1 MRSSCRL
8 LLATA
13 LLLLF
18 SVAAAEGEPA
28 FFLVASPRIVDPNFR
43 ETVVLIIQHTP
54 MVSRGVI
61 INRPLET
68 PLSRLAPGDEA
79 FEHATEHVYFGGPVA
94 LPSLSFVFRAKE
106 RAKGSVHV
114 MDDLYIGDDP
124 SLLKDVMNREG
135 AAGRVR
141 VYAGHAGWGPGQLQ
155 SEIEEGGWFATRATP
170 EFVFHDNPAN
180 VWSELVK
187 KASQRSVNASS
198 RRGALAAHS
207 STRQCFSEE

>member
-1 MRSSCRL
+1 MRSRSDW
-8 LLATA
+8 LLAPA
-13 LLLLF
+13 LLLL
-18 SVAAAEGEPA
+18 SVVAAAADEPA

-43 ETVVLIIQHTP
+43 ETVVLVIQHTP

-68 PLSRLAPGDEA
+68 PLARLTPGDEA
-79 FEHATEHVYFGGPVA
+79 FEHASERVYFGGPVA

-114 MDDLYIGDDP
+114 MDDLYLGDDP
-124 SLLKDVMNREG
+124 ALLQEVLKRKG

-155 SEIEEGGWFATRATP
+155 SEIESGSWFATRATA
-170 EFVFHDNPAN
+170 EFVFHDNPASI
-180 VWSELVK
+180 WGELVK
-187 KASQRSVNASS
+187 RASQRSV
-198 RRGALAAHS
+198 RFGTGGRLAAA
-207 STRQCFSEE
+207 R